1 MTAAKDT
8 VWGMIPNRA
17 MAKQL
22 AVRDIPSL
30 VYDAVNL
37 EGLAM
42 TLPEVQTLLAGITV
56 GGHKVSDQNMPLNQA
71 VFLCDSGND

>member
-22 AVRDIPSL
+22 AVRDISSL

-42 TLPEVQTLLAGITV
+42 TLPEVQTLLDGITV
-56 GGHKVSDQNMPLNQA
+56 GGHKVSDQNMALNQA